1 MKLIHKSGSVRCN
14 NSTISSKWD
23 CTWPT
28 YGENLLT
35 IITDANKK
43 AFLPNS
49 ENLLAHRREKVKYS
63 YSLPEYRHN
72 STKLVFPNLVNPLSV
87 SSNKEMQE
95 WYGQDWRNC
104 KEEDNSDKTYVD
116 VYTWYARL
124 CLLETISSLI

>member
-63 YSLPEYRHN
+63 YSLPVFAIIQLSSFSPTSSILCLFRATKRCRN
-72 STKLVFPNLVNPLSV
+72 GTDRIGGTVKRKTTVTKLMLMCIHGMLDSV
-87 SSNKEMQE
+87 
-95 WYGQDWRNC
+95 Y
-104 KEEDNSDKTYVD
+104 
-116 VYTWYARL
+116 
-124 CLLETISSLI
+124 